1 MEGLFL
7 EYSLEVDFDKY
18 DVGRTYFK
26 EGKRCI
32 FDPIRE
38 ILIVETPEEIIRQ
51 KFVRYLIEELKVPK
65 NKIELEVPMS
75 HFKKGAKGRAD
86 IIVYGENDEM
96 CDIPI
101 MLIECKAPNIPL
113 VDEVWFQAYK
123 YDYILGAGYIIITN
137 GSVTYG
143 AAWDEEDKEYYF
155 VEELP
160 RYEQLLNDKN
170 FKFIYDESEGWKRT
184 DFSMLTAKS
193 TIEEFIEFGWLGED
207 TNENLHPFIVNLV
220 GFLFDT
226 TINFAPVNIDGVNI
240 IEDGHRYTSFGNA
253 GGGNFE
259 GDYKYFILED
269 EECNNQIIS
278 MSVFALLKCT
288 DHPRFGN
295 RKGYTTLV
303 VAIDDFDKRHN
314 SLQLN
319 IDKYTEV
326 QGNKYT
332 IWHDGR
338 LTVGRSGS
346 AKRKEVIE
354 FIRNKEPGMV
364 LPNGKII
371 LGTFDCS
378 KEIQWSQ
385 DTTKHFIKNLIKY
398 AILRDEFRR
407 FKQRSE

>member
-1 MEGLFL
+1 M

-160 RYEQLLNDKN
+160 RYEQLLSDKN
-170 FKFIYDESEGWKRT
+170 FKFVYDDFQGWEKPNFKEL
-184 DFSMLTAKS
+184 FSNKN
-193 TIEEFIEFGWLGED
+193 IEQFIEFGWL
-207 TNENLHPFIVNLV
+207 NENTSKDLYPLVLNLGAFI
-220 GFLFDT
+220 FDT
-226 TINFAPVNIDGVNI
+226 KISCSPIKIDKLNI

-253 GGGNFE
+253 GGGWWT
-259 GDYKYFILED
+259 GDFRYFILED
-269 EECNNQIIS
+269 KEGNNKIIS
-278 MSVFALLKCT
+278 VSIL
-288 DHPRFGN
+288 DS
-295 RKGYTTLV
+295 YLV

-385 DTTKHFIKNLIKY
+385 DTTKQFIKNLIKY

>member
-1 MEGLFL
+1 M

-155 VEELP
+155 VEYLLK
-160 RYEQLLNDKN
+160 YEKLLRDKN
-170 FKFIYDESEGWKRT
+170 FNFVYDDFQGWEKPNFKEL
-184 DFSMLTAKS
+184 FSNKN
-193 TIEEFIEFGWLGED
+193 IEQFIEFGWL
-207 TNENLHPFIVNLV
+207 NENTSKDLYPLVLNLGAFI
-220 GFLFDT
+220 FDT
-226 TINFAPVNIDGVNI
+226 KISCSPIKIDKLNI

-253 GGGNFE
+253 GGGWWS
-259 GDYKYFILED
+259 GDFRYFILED
-269 EECNNQIIS
+269 KEGNNQIIS
-278 MSVFALLKCT
+278 VSIL
-288 DHPRFGN
+288 GS
-295 RKGYTTLV
+295 YLV

>member
-1 MEGLFL
+1 M

-38 ILIVETPEEIIRQ
+38 RLIVETPEEIIRQ

-160 RYEQLLNDKN
+160 RYEQLLRDKN
-170 FKFIYDESEGWKRT
+170 FNFVYDDFQGWEKPNFKEL
-184 DFSMLTAKS
+184 FSNKN
-193 TIEEFIEFGWLGED
+193 IEQFIEFGWL
-207 TNENLHPFIVNLV
+207 NENTSKDLYPLVLNLGAFI
-220 GFLFDT
+220 FDT
-226 TINFAPVNIDGVNI
+226 KISCSPIKIDKLNI

-253 GGGNFE
+253 GGGWWS
-259 GDYKYFILED
+259 GDFRYFILED
-269 EECNNQIIS
+269 KEGNNQIIS
-278 MSVFALLKCT
+278 VSIL
-288 DHPRFGN
+288 GS
-295 RKGYTTLV
+295 YLV

-385 DTTKHFIKNLIKY
+385 DTTKQFIKNLIKY

>member
-1 MEGLFL
+1 M

-170 FKFIYDESEGWKRT
+170 FKFIYDDFQGWEKPNFKEL
-184 DFSMLTAKS
+184 FSNKN
-193 TIEEFIEFGWLGED
+193 IEQFIEFGWL
-207 TNENLHPFIVNLV
+207 NENTSKDLYPLVLNLGAFI
-220 GFLFDT
+220 FDT
-226 TINFAPVNIDGVNI
+226 KISCSPIKIDKLNI

-253 GGGNFE
+253 GGGWWS
-259 GDYKYFILED
+259 GDFRYFILED
-269 EECNNQIIS
+269 KEGNNQIIS
-278 MSVFALLKCT
+278 VSIL
-288 DHPRFGN
+288 DS
-295 RKGYTTLV
+295 YLV

-385 DTTKHFIKNLIKY
+385 DTTKQFIKNLIKY

>member
-155 VEELP
+155 VEYLLK
-160 RYEQLLNDKN
+160 YEKLLRDKN
-170 FKFIYDESEGWKRT
+170 FNFVYDDFQGWEKPNFKEL
-184 DFSMLTAKS
+184 FSNKN
-193 TIEEFIEFGWLGED
+193 IEQFIEFGWL
-207 TNENLHPFIVNLV
+207 NENTSKDLYPLVLNLGAFI
-220 GFLFDT
+220 FDT
-226 TINFAPVNIDGVNI
+226 KISCSPIKIDKLNI

-253 GGGNFE
+253 GGGWWS
-259 GDYKYFILED
+259 GDFRYFILED
-269 EECNNQIIS
+269 KEGNNQIIS
-278 MSVFALLKCT
+278 VSIL
-288 DHPRFGN
+288 GS
-295 RKGYTTLV
+295 YLV

>member
-160 RYEQLLNDKN
+160 RYEQLLSDKN
-170 FKFIYDESEGWKRT
+170 FKFVYDDFQGWEKPNFKEL
-184 DFSMLTAKS
+184 FSNKN
-193 TIEEFIEFGWLGED
+193 IEQFIEFGWL
-207 TNENLHPFIVNLV
+207 NENTSKDLYPLVLNLGAFI
-220 GFLFDT
+220 FDT
-226 TINFAPVNIDGVNI
+226 KISCSPIKIDKLNI

-253 GGGNFE
+253 GGGWWSGE
-259 GDYKYFILED
+259 VRYFILED
-269 EECNNQIIS
+269 KEGNNQIIS
-278 MSVFALLKCT
+278 VSIL
-288 DHPRFGN
+288 GS
-295 RKGYTTLV
+295 YLV

>member
-1 MEGLFL
+1 M

-155 VEELP
+155 VEYLLK
-160 RYEQLLNDKN
+160 YEKLLRDKN
-170 FKFIYDESEGWKRT
+170 FNFVYDDFQGWEKPNFKEL
-184 DFSMLTAKS
+184 FSNKN
-193 TIEEFIEFGWLGED
+193 IEQFIEFGWL
-207 TNENLHPFIVNLV
+207 NENTSKDLYPLVLNLGAFI
-220 GFLFDT
+220 FDT
-226 TINFAPVNIDGVNI
+226 KISCSPIKIDKLNI

-253 GGGNFE
+253 GGGWWS
-259 GDYKYFILED
+259 GDFRYFILED
-269 EECNNQIIS
+269 KEGNNQIIS
-278 MSVFALLKCT
+278 VSIL
-288 DHPRFGN
+288 GS
-295 RKGYTTLV
+295 YLV
-303 VAIDDFDKRHN
+303 VAIEDFDKRHN

>member
-1 MEGLFL
+1 M

-143 AAWDEEDKEYYF
+143 AAWDEEDKEYYL

-160 RYEQLLNDKN
+160 RYEQLLSDKN
-170 FKFIYDESEGWKRT
+170 FKFVYDDFQGWEKPNFKEL
-184 DFSMLTAKS
+184 FSNKN
-193 TIEEFIEFGWLGED
+193 IEQFIEFGWL
-207 TNENLHPFIVNLV
+207 NENTSKDLYPLVLNLGAFI
-220 GFLFDT
+220 FDT
-226 TINFAPVNIDGVNI
+226 KISCSPIKIDKLNI

-253 GGGNFE
+253 GGGWWS
-259 GDYKYFILED
+259 GDFRYFILED
-269 EECNNQIIS
+269 KEGNNQIIS
-278 MSVFALLKCT
+278 VSIL
-288 DHPRFGN
+288 GS
-295 RKGYTTLV
+295 YLV

-319 IDKYTEV
+319 LDKYTEV

-385 DTTKHFIKNLIKY
+385 DTTKQFIKNLIKY

-407 FKQRSE
+407 FKQRGE